1 MAKKINFNEA
11 AKSAKSDFSENLKSL
26 NKSTSVKPVKTTFEK
41 IAPGEVQLDDDFKS
55 LFPLNE
61 DAVTQLTER
70 MENKGYDESQ
80 PLHLAKFLD
89 EPEKDFVLIDGHH
102 RLAAALGASLEKVPV
117 YRHTFDTRKDGLI
130 YALEL
135 QILRRNEDKK
145 NLYNDYQKLKK
156 LKEISGEEAE
166 EETKPRPD
174 GKQSEKDA
182 EKLRVSSRQ
191 VEKMNAIDSSDREDL
206 KRLLSEGKIT
216 VNAAYEELK
225 GKAKK
230 SNKKAEKPA
239 EEVSET
245 LEDNDGNPRSVTVR
259 SRDMSVQYNAPEAS
273 EIDKRLIERYQEGFI
288 EGFEQAANYVLMLV
302 THGVSNTY
310 IYKNIFCSKTKHNFK
325 GLSLMI
331 GNDPASDFDYNEFRK
346 ELLSNPKLTDLN
358 PLPIKEYS
366 KNPNEEEYDGPD
378 LPFED
383 QGSSDKNE
391 ETESKKSNITDLNEI
406 KDSDSAF
413 DVF

>member
-1 MAKKINFNEA
+1 MAKKINFNDA
-11 AKSAKSDFSENLKSL
+11 SKNTKSDFSENIKSL
-26 NKSTSVKPVKTTFEK
+26 NKQTSVKPVKTSFEK
-41 IAPGEVQLDDDFKS
+41 IAPTDVVCDDDFKN

-61 DAVTQLTER
+61 DAVNQLIER
-70 MENKGYDESQ
+70 MESKGYDESQ

-102 RLAAALGASLEKVPV
+102 RLAAAIATALDKVPV
-117 YRHTFDTRKDGLI
+117 YRHTFDTRKDGII

-135 QILRRNEDKK
+135 QLLRRNEDKK
-145 NLYNDYQKLKK
+145 NLYNDFQKLKK
-156 LKEISGEEAE
+156 LKEIAGTDSE
-166 EETKPRPD
+166 EETKGRPE

-182 EKLRVSSRQ
+182 EKLGVSSRQ
-191 VEKMNAIDSSDREDL
+191 IEKMNAIYSSDREDL
-206 KRLLSEGKIT
+206 KKLLSEGSIT
-216 VNAAYEELK
+216 INAAYDELK
-225 GKAKK
+225 GTKK
-230 SNKKAEKPA
+230 ESKKKAD
-239 EEVSET
+239 EEEISEALKDT
-245 LEDNDGNPRSVTVR
+245 DGNPQSVTVR
-259 SRDMSVQYNAPEAS
+259 SRDMSVQYNAPAES

-331 GNDPASDFDYNEFRK
+331 GNDPASDYDYNEFRK
-346 ELLSNPKLTDLN
+346 ELLSNPKITDLN
-358 PLPIKEYS
+358 PLPIKDYS
-366 KNPNEEEYDGPD
+366 SNPAEEEYDGPD

-383 QGSSDKNE
+383 KE
-391 ETESKKSNITDLNEI
+391 ETKSGVTDLNSI
-406 KDSDSAF
+406 PDSDSAF